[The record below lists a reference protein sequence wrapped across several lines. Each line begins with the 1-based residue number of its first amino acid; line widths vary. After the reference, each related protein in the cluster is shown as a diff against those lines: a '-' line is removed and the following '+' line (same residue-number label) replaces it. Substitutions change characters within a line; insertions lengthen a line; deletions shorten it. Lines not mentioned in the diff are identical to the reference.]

1 MPNIDIRNGQCLEL
15 LKTIPDKSVDMFLC
29 DLPYGETNCKW
40 DTPIDM
46 EEFWQEFKRVRKSVN
61 TPCIHFCSTRFGYNL
76 IKSWEKG
83 YKMDLVWKKRNKT
96 GGLQSRLRP
105 MRNHEM
111 VYFFYEK
118 SPKYN
123 RDKYHKR
130 IVKTP
135 STDKKG
141 DAKTYNE
148 KGKSAHGYDASAS
161 GAQVPHFDPK
171 LPTSVQEKGDWGY
184 DKDQPPGFG
193 TIGASSFHPPNPSS
207 VQEDLN
213 KDTCYGA
220 ACGGKGFGDKKYRD
234 KLDKEGQSQ
243 YFEPPNPTSVQECPD
258 LQKSTEKFKKKLCH
272 AEPGSK
278 YKKEHYTAGSFEP
291 TNPGSVLEDDQVYS
305 KKGWEHGEGF
315 GSKEYREHL
324 EKQGICSTF
333 EPINPASV
341 VEEAIVQQKEC
352 WGYDQTVESYNSL
365 KQGGPNGP
373 SFDPP
378 NPASVQESDVWGQKQ
393 WKDGGEKGRKDKDGN
408 YLGGYEPPNPPSVH
422 ESKGW
427 SQMNDS
433 TGNKQMGSA
442 GPNWDPTLPPSV
454 QEYEAKFSQE
464 YRDNKGAGAGV
475 NSPSDLYTNGNTKE
489 WHKNH
494 GAFTPTTPAS
504 VVEDCGDAFLDVY
517 DFIENPEEAPFSV
530 YDSKKCFIGKR
541 NHQTEKPL
549 DILEF
554 LIKYWT
560 DEDWTILDP
569 TMGSGSTGVAAKK
582 LGRNFIGFELDETI
596 FKTAEKR
603 INDGK

>member
-46 EEFWQEFKRVRKSVN
+46 EEFWREFRRVRKSPS

-161 GAQVPHFDPK
+161 GPQVPHFDPK
-171 LPTSVQEKGDWGY
+171 LPVSVQEKGDWGY

-193 TIGASSFHPPNPSS
+193 TIGASAF
-207 VQEDLN
+207 Q
-213 KDTCYGA
+213 
-220 ACGGKGFGDKKYRD
+220 
-234 KLDKEGQSQ
+234 
-243 YFEPPNPTSVQECPD
+243 PPNPTSVQECPD
-258 LQKSTEKFKKKLCH
+258 LQKSTEAFKKKLCH

-278 YKKEHYTAGSFEP
+278 YKKEHYNAGSFEP
-291 TNPGSVLEDDQVYS
+291 TQPGSVVEDDQVYS

-315 GSKEYREHL
+315 GAKEYRKHL
-324 EKQGICSTF
+324 EEQGICATF

-341 VEEAIVQQKEC
+341 VEEAVIKQKEC
-352 WGYDQTVESYNSL
+352 WGWDQTIESYNSL
-365 KQGGPNGP
+365 KDGGPNGAQ
-373 SFDPP
+373 FEPP
-378 NPASVQESDVWGQKQ
+378 NPTSVQVSDVWGQKQ

-408 YLGGYEPPNPPSVH
+408 YLGGYEPPNPPSV
-422 ESKGW
+422 
-427 SQMNDS
+427 
-433 TGNKQMGSA
+433 
-442 GPNWDPTLPPSV
+442 
-454 QEYEAKFSQE
+454 
-464 YRDNKGAGAGV
+464 
-475 NSPSDLYTNGNTKE
+475 
-489 WHKNH
+489 
-494 GAFTPTTPAS
+494 
-504 VVEDCGDAFLDVY
+504 VEDCDDAYLDVF
-517 DFIENPEEAPFSV
+517 DFIENPEDAPFSV

-582 LGRNFIGFELDETI
+582 LGRNFIGFELDPTI

-603 INDGK
+603 ITEGK